1 VSNLIIRKVAVLGA
15 GVMGAQIA
23 AHLIN
28 AKVPVL
34 LFDLPAKEGPKNAI
48 ALKAI
53 ENLKKLSP
61 APFGVKDD
69 ARFIEPANYEDD
81 IAKLAECDLVIE
93 AIAERMD
100 WKHDLY
106 KKVAPHL
113 APHAIFATNTSGLSI
128 TQLSEGFS
136 DELKARFC
144 GVHFFNPP
152 RYMHLVELIP
162 TAQTQPSIIDDLES
176 FLTSVVGKGVVR
188 AKDTPNFIAN
198 RVGVFSILAVVAEA
212 AKFGLRFDEVDDLT
226 GSRLG
231 RAKSAT
237 FRTADVVGLDTMAHV
252 IKTMQDNLPDDP
264 FHAVYETPAVLAA
277 LVSKGALGQKSGAG
291 FYKKEGKAIK
301 VLDAKTGEYVEGG
314 AKADE
319 LVGRI
324 LKRPPAERLK
334 LLRESEHPQAQFLWS
349 IFRDVFHYIAVHLES
364 IADNAR
370 DVDLAI
376 RWGFGWNEGPF
387 EGWQAAG
394 WKQVAEWVQE
404 DIAAGKALANAPLP
418 MWVLEGAVAEKGGV
432 HTDEGS
438 YSPAS
443 NKFEP
448 RSTLPVYRKQVFRA
462 PLVGETGSDPKAYGK
477 TLFETDSVRA
487 WVDDRAGEDDV
498 VIVSFKSKMNT
509 IGPGVLDGLAQAI
522 ELAEQSYKGVV
533 VWQPTSLKLGT
544 PGGPFSAG
552 ANLEEAMP
560 AFMMGGAKGIEPFVK
575 KFQQGM
581 LRVKY
586 ANVPVVAA
594 VSGIALGGGCE
605 LMLHSAKRVVHIES
619 YVGLVEVGV
628 GLVPAGGGLKEAA
641 LRAADAAAS
650 VGASN
655 GELLKFLSKSFE
667 NAAMAKVSGS
677 ALEARAMGYVK
688 PSDTIVFNVFE
699 LLDTAKK
706 EARALA
712 AAGYRPPLPAKQI
725 PVAGRSA
732 ISTIKAQLVNM
743 RDGNFI
749 SAHDFLIAS
758 RIAEVVCG
766 GDVEA
771 GSLVDEEWLLTL
783 ERRAFVDLLG
793 TQKTQE
799 RIMGMLQTGK
809 PVRN

>member
-1 VSNLIIRKVAVLGA
+1 MSNLIIRKVAVLGA

-34 LFDLPAKEGPKNAI
+34 LFDLPAKEGPKSGIALNAI
-48 ALKAI
+48 
-53 ENLKKLSP
+53 EHLKKLSP
-61 APFGVKDD
+61 APLGVKGD
-69 ARFIEPANYEDD
+69 AAHIVAANYEDD
-81 IAKLAECDLVIE
+81 LDKLRECDLVIE

-106 KKVAPHL
+106 KKVSPYIGEK
-113 APHAIFATNTSGLSI
+113 AIFATNTSGLSI
-128 TQLSEGFS
+128 TRLSEGFS
-136 DELKARFC
+136 DDLKARFC

-162 TAQTQPSIIDDLES
+162 TEHTRPEILDQLETV
-176 FLTSVVGKGVVR
+176 LTSVVGKGVVR

-198 RVGVFSILAVVAEA
+198 RVGIFSILAVIAEA

-252 IKTMQDNLPDDP
+252 IKTMQDNLADDP
-264 FHAVYETPAVLAA
+264 FFPIYQTPPVLAA
-277 LVSKGALGQKSGAG
+277 LVAKGALGQKSGAG

-301 VLDAKTGEYVEGG
+301 VLDAKIGEYVDSG

-319 LVGRI
+319 LVARL
-324 LKRPPAERLK
+324 LKRAPAERLK
-334 LLRESEHPQAQFLWS
+334 LLRESTHPQAQFLWS
-349 IFRDVFHYIAVHLES
+349 IFRDVYHYIAVHLES

-376 RWGFGWNEGPF
+376 RWGFGWTEGPF

-404 DIAAGKALANAPLP
+404 DIRAGKALADVALP
-418 MWVLEGAVAEKGGV
+418 AWVLEGPVGEQGGV
-432 HTDEGS
+432 HTAQGS
-438 YSPAS
+438 WSPARRT
-443 NKFEP
+443 FVP

-462 PLVGETGSDPKAYGK
+462 PLVGEASNDPRTYGK
-477 TLFETDSVRA
+477 TVFETDAVRA
-487 WVDDRAGEDDV
+487 WVDERAGEDDV
-498 VIVSFKSKMNT
+498 LILSFKSKMNT
-509 IGPGVLDGLAQAI
+509 IGPSVIDGITQAI
-522 ELAEQSYKGVV
+522 DVAEQQYKALVI
-533 VWQPTSLKLGT
+533 WQPTSLKLGT

-560 AFMMGGAKGIEPFVK
+560 AFMMGGAQGIEPFVQ

-586 ANVPVVAA
+586 ANVPVVSAA
-594 VSGIALGGGCE
+594 SGIALGGGCE
-605 LMLHSAKRVVHIES
+605 LLLHSAKRVAHVETYI
-619 YVGLVEVGV
+619 GLVEVGV

-641 LRAADAAAS
+641 LRAAQAAADA
-650 VGASN
+650 GATGN
-655 GELLKFLSKSFE
+655 LLQFLQKPFE
-667 NAAMAKVSGS
+667 AAAMAKVSSS
-677 ALEARAMGYVK
+677 AHEARMLGYLK
-688 PSDTIVFNVFE
+688 PSDTIVFNVHE
-699 LLDTAKK
+699 LLDTAKH

-712 AAGYRPPLPAKQI
+712 AAGYRPPLPANAI

-732 ISTIKAQLVNM
+732 ISTIKASLVNM
-743 RDGNFI
+743 RDGRFI
-749 SAHDFLIAS
+749 SEHDFLIAC
-758 RIAEVVCG
+758 RIAETICG

-771 GSLVDEEWLLTL
+771 GSTVDEAWLLAL
-783 ERRAFVDLLG
+783 ERRAFVALLG

>member
-1 VSNLIIRKVAVLGA
+1 MSNLIIRKVAVLGA

-34 LFDLPAKEGPKNAI
+34 LFDLPAKEGPKNGI
-48 ALKAI
+48 ALNAI
-53 ENLKKLSP
+53 EHLKKLSP
-61 APFGVKDD
+61 APLGVKGD
-69 ARFIEPANYEDD
+69 AAHTVAANYEDD
-81 IAKLAECDLVIE
+81 LDKLRECDLVIE

-106 KKVAPHL
+106 KKVSPYIGEK
-113 APHAIFATNTSGLSI
+113 AIFATNTSGLSI
-128 TQLSEGFS
+128 IRLSEGFS
-136 DELKARFC
+136 DDMKARFC

-162 TAQTQPSIIDDLES
+162 TEHTRPEVLDQLETV
-176 FLTSVVGKGVVR
+176 LTSVVGKGVVR

-198 RVGVFSILAVVAEA
+198 RVGIFSILAVIAEA

-252 IKTMQDNLPDDP
+252 IKTMQDNLADDP
-264 FHAVYETPAVLAA
+264 FFPVYQTPPVLAA
-277 LVSKGALGQKSGAG
+277 LVTKGALGQKSGAG

-301 VLDAKTGEYVEGG
+301 VLDAKTGEYVDSG

-319 LVGRI
+319 LVARI
-324 LKRPPAERLK
+324 LKRAPAERLK
-334 LLRESEHPQAQFLWS
+334 LLRESTHPQAQFLWS
-349 IFRDVFHYIAVHLES
+349 IFRDVYHYIAVHLES

-394 WKQVAEWVQE
+394 WQQVAQWVQE
-404 DIAAGKALANAPLP
+404 DIRAGKALADVVLP
-418 MWVLEGAVAEKGGV
+418 AWVLDGPVGEQGGV
-432 HTDEGS
+432 HTAQGS
-438 YSPAS
+438 WSPARRT
-443 NKFEP
+443 FAP

-462 PLVGETGSDPKAYGK
+462 PLVGEASNDPRTYGK
-477 TLFETDSVRA
+477 TVFETDAVRA
-487 WVDDRAGEDDV
+487 WVDERAGEDDV
-498 VIVSFKSKMNT
+498 LILSFKSKMNT
-509 IGPGVLDGLAQAI
+509 IGPSVIDGITQAI
-522 ELAEQSYKGVV
+522 DVAEQQYKALVI
-533 VWQPTSLKLGT
+533 WQPTSLKLGA

-560 AFMMGGAKGIEPFVK
+560 AFMMGGAKGIEPFVQ

-586 ANVPVVAA
+586 ANVPVISAA
-594 VSGIALGGGCE
+594 SGIALGGGCE
-605 LMLHSAKRVVHIES
+605 LLLHSAKRVAHVETYI
-619 YVGLVEVGV
+619 GLVEVGV

-641 LRAADAAAS
+641 LRAAQAATDA
-650 VGASN
+650 GATGN
-655 GELLKFLSKSFE
+655 LLQFLQKPFE
-667 NAAMAKVSGS
+667 AAAMAKVSSS
-677 ALEARAMGYVK
+677 AHEARTLGYLK
-688 PSDTIVFNVFE
+688 PSDTIVFNVHE
-699 LLDTAKK
+699 LLDTAKN

-712 AAGYRPPLPAKQI
+712 AAGYRPPLPANAI

-732 ISTIKAQLVNM
+732 ISTIKASLVNM
-743 RDGNFI
+743 RDGRFI
-749 SAHDFLIAS
+749 SEHDFLIAC
-758 RIAEVVCG
+758 RIAEVICG

-771 GSLVDEEWLLTL
+771 GSTVDEAWLLAL
-783 ERRAFVDLLG
+783 ERRAFVALLG

>member
-1 VSNLIIRKVAVLGA
+1 
-15 GVMGAQIA
+15 MGAQIA

-34 LFDLPAKEGPKNAI
+34 LFDLPAKEGPKSGIALNAI
-48 ALKAI
+48 
-53 ENLKKLSP
+53 EHLKKLSP
-61 APFGVKDD
+61 APLGVKGD
-69 ARFIEPANYEDD
+69 AAHIVVANYEDD
-81 IAKLAECDLVIE
+81 LDKLRECDLVIE

-106 KKVAPHL
+106 KKVSPYIGEK
-113 APHAIFATNTSGLSI
+113 AIFATNTSGLSI
-128 TQLSEGFS
+128 TRLSEGFS
-136 DELKARFC
+136 DDLKARFC

-162 TAQTQPSIIDDLES
+162 TEHTRPEILDQLETV
-176 FLTSVVGKGVVR
+176 LTSVVGKGVVR

-198 RVGVFSILAVVAEA
+198 RVGIFSILAVIAEA

-252 IKTMQDNLPDDP
+252 IKTMQDNLADDP
-264 FHAVYETPAVLAA
+264 FFPIYQTPPVLAA
-277 LVSKGALGQKSGAG
+277 LVAKGALGQKSGAG

-301 VLDAKTGEYVEGG
+301 VLDAKIGEYVDSG

-319 LVGRI
+319 LVARL
-324 LKRPPAERLK
+324 LKRAPAERLK
-334 LLRESEHPQAQFLWS
+334 LLRESTHPQAQFLWS
-349 IFRDVFHYIAVHLES
+349 IFRDVYHYIAVHLES

-376 RWGFGWNEGPF
+376 RWGFGWTEGPF

-394 WKQVAEWVQE
+394 WKQVAEWVKE
-404 DIAAGKALANAPLP
+404 DIRAGKALADVALP
-418 MWVLEGAVAEKGGV
+418 AWVLEGPVGEQGGV
-432 HTDEGS
+432 HTAQGS
-438 YSPAS
+438 WSPARRT
-443 NKFEP
+443 FVP

-462 PLVGETGSDPKAYGK
+462 PLVGEASNDPRTYGK
-477 TLFETDSVRA
+477 TVFETDAVRA
-487 WVDDRAGEDDV
+487 WVDERAGEDDV
-498 VIVSFKSKMNT
+498 LILSFKSKMNT
-509 IGPGVLDGLAQAI
+509 IGPGVIDGITQAI
-522 ELAEQSYKGVV
+522 DVAEQQYKALVI
-533 VWQPTSLKLGT
+533 WQPTSLKLGA

-560 AFMMGGAKGIEPFVK
+560 AFMMGGAKGIEPFVQ

-586 ANVPVVAA
+586 ANVPVVSAA
-594 VSGIALGGGCE
+594 SGIALGGGCE
-605 LMLHSAKRVVHIES
+605 LLLHSAKRVAHVETYI
-619 YVGLVEVGV
+619 GLVEVGV

-641 LRAADAAAS
+641 LRAAQAAADA
-650 VGASN
+650 GATGN
-655 GELLKFLSKSFE
+655 LLQFLQKPFE
-667 NAAMAKVSGS
+667 AAAMAKVSSS
-677 ALEARAMGYVK
+677 AHEARMLGYLK
-688 PSDTIVFNVFE
+688 PSDTIVFNVHE
-699 LLDTAKK
+699 LLDTAKH

-712 AAGYRPPLPAKQI
+712 AAGYRPPLPANAI

-732 ISTIKAQLVNM
+732 ISTIKASLVNM
-743 RDGNFI
+743 RDGRFI
-749 SAHDFLIAS
+749 SEHDFLIAC
-758 RIAEVVCG
+758 RIAETICG

-771 GSLVDEEWLLTL
+771 GSTVDEAWLLAL
-783 ERRAFVDLLG
+783 ERRAFVALLG

>member
-1 VSNLIIRKVAVLGA
+1 MSNLIIRKVAVLGA

-34 LFDLPAKEGPKNAI
+34 LFDLPAKEGPKNGI
-48 ALKAI
+48 ALNAI
-53 ENLKKLSP
+53 EHLKKLSP
-61 APFGVKDD
+61 APLGVKGD
-69 ARFIEPANYEDD
+69 AAHIVAANYEDD
-81 IAKLAECDLVIE
+81 LDKLRECDLVIE

-106 KKVAPHL
+106 KKVSPYIGEK
-113 APHAIFATNTSGLSI
+113 AIFATNTSGLSI
-128 TQLSEGFS
+128 IRLSEGLS
-136 DELKARFC
+136 DDLKARFC

-162 TAQTQPSIIDDLES
+162 TEHTRPEVLDQLETV
-176 FLTSVVGKGVVR
+176 LTSVVGKGVVR

-198 RVGVFSILAVVAEA
+198 RVGIFSILAVIAEA

-252 IKTMQDNLPDDP
+252 IKTMQDNLADDP
-264 FHAVYETPAVLAA
+264 FFPVYQTPPVLAA
-277 LVSKGALGQKSGAG
+277 LVAKGALGQKSGAG

-301 VLDAKTGEYVEGG
+301 VLDAKTGEYVDSG

-319 LVGRI
+319 LVARI
-324 LKRPPAERLK
+324 LKRAPAERLK
-334 LLRESEHPQAQFLWS
+334 LLRESTHPQAQFLWS
-349 IFRDVFHYIAVHLES
+349 IFRDVYHYIAVHLES

-394 WKQVAEWVQE
+394 WKQVAQWVQE
-404 DIAAGKALANAPLP
+404 DIRAGKALADVVLP
-418 MWVLEGAVAEKGGV
+418 AWVLDGPVGEQGGV
-432 HTDEGS
+432 HTAQGS
-438 YSPAS
+438 WSPARRT
-443 NKFEP
+443 FVP

-462 PLVGETGSDPKAYGK
+462 SLVGEASNDPRTYGK
-477 TLFETDSVRA
+477 TVFETDVVRA
-487 WVDDRAGEDDV
+487 WVDERAGEDDV
-498 VIVSFKSKMNT
+498 LILSFKSKMNT
-509 IGPGVLDGLAQAI
+509 IGPSVIDGITQAI
-522 ELAEQSYKGVV
+522 DVAEQQYKALVI
-533 VWQPTSLKLGT
+533 WQPTSLKLGA

-560 AFMMGGAKGIEPFVK
+560 AFMMGGAQGIEPFVQ

-586 ANVPVVAA
+586 ANVPVISAA
-594 VSGIALGGGCE
+594 SGVALGGGCE
-605 LMLHSAKRVVHIES
+605 LLLHSAKRVAHVETYI
-619 YVGLVEVGV
+619 GLVEVGV

-641 LRAADAAAS
+641 LRAAQAATDA
-650 VGASN
+650 GATGN
-655 GELLKFLSKSFE
+655 LLQFLQKPFE
-667 NAAMAKVSGS
+667 AAAMAKVSSS
-677 ALEARAMGYVK
+677 AHEARTLGYLK
-688 PSDTIVFNVFE
+688 PSDTIVFNVHE
-699 LLDTAKK
+699 LLDTAKN

-712 AAGYRPPLPAKQI
+712 AAGYRPPLPANAI

-732 ISTIKAQLVNM
+732 ISTIKASLVNM
-743 RDGNFI
+743 RDGRFI
-749 SAHDFLIAS
+749 SEHDFLIAC
-758 RIAEVVCG
+758 RIAEVICG

-771 GSLVDEEWLLTL
+771 GSTVDEAWLLAL
-783 ERRAFVDLLG
+783 ERRAFVALLG